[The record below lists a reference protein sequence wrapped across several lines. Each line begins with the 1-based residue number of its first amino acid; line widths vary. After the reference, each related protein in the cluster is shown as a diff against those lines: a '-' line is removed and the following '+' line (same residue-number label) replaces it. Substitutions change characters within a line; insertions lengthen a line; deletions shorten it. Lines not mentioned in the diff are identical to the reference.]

1 MAPCHLLLLFH
12 NEPYAL
18 TRHDAFLHSSQRTC
32 KKCPPTTSRLQYS
45 GVRVS
50 ISSLSLFQRATGIE
64 QLQVLPK
71 RSGQQLSE
79 NIHSGA
85 INFHFLFKKCCIS
98 DLNFRSPAIIFGDIN
113 NTLAFLWC
121 VPCSHSHTFT
131 FNTLNCTSTF
141 ILASKPE
148 DQASFLL

>member
-1 MAPCHLLLLFH
+1 M
-12 NEPYAL
+12 
-18 TRHDAFLHSSQRTC
+18 
-32 KKCPPTTSRLQYS
+32 
-45 GVRVS
+45 
-50 ISSLSLFQRATGIE
+50 
-64 QLQVLPK
+64 LPK

-98 DLNFRSPAIIFGDIN
+98 DLNFRSPAIIFGDIS

-148 DQASFLL
+148 DQASFLLWLNKQAFLRGKEGPPKSVWSYKVSNLKGFYKYKHSKYEWNCPDLLGHFVNSAMKINQWRFSFSD